1 MEVINNGYASKK
13 RNEKNK
19 KMSAD
24 TKSLPSTN
32 INWYPGHMAKT
43 RRLIKENINMVDIIY
58 EVVDA
63 RIPFSSKIKDV
74 DDLIKDKPKIMIM
87 TKTDL
92 CDINKTSMC
101 AKMYEK
107 EGYKVVMVDLINNKG
122 LSDIY
127 SATSLLLK
135 SLDDKREAKGLK
147 KRAYRALIIGIPNVG
162 KSTLINRLVGKKA
175 TITGDKPGVT
185 KKLSWIRINKDLEL
199 LDSPGILWPKID
211 DENQAYNLA
220 SFSAIKEEIL
230 PLGKV
235 ACYILDTMDKKYP
248 DNLFNRYGNINY
260 DNDDVILAY
269 ETIGKKRGCIVSGGD
284 IDYDKVSS
292 IIIKD
297 LREGKLGKVTF
308 DEVN

>member
-1 MEVINNGYASKK
+1 MDKYQK
-13 RNEKNK
+13 REMRKNK
-19 KMSAD
+19 KMNED
-24 TKSLPSTN
+24 TKSLPSTS

-74 DDLIKDKPKIMIM
+74 DDLIKDKPKIIIM

-92 CDINKTSMC
+92 CDINKTNMC

-107 EGYKVVMVDLINNKG
+107 EGYKVVMTDLINNKG

-135 SLDDKREAKGLK
+135 NLDDKREAKGLK

-175 TITGDKPGVT
+175 TVTGDKPGVT

-211 DENQAYNLA
+211 NQVQAYNLA

-284 IDYDKVSS
+284 IDYDKVSG

-308 DEVN
+308 DEV